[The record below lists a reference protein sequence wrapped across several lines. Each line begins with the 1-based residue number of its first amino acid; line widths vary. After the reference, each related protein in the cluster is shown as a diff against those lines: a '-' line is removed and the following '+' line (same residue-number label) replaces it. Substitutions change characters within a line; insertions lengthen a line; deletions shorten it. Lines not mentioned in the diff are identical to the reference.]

1 MALPWPRLVRLREG
15 PPELQVG
22 VWGATGGGERRRGG
36 GSLPWPQRGRL
47 VLPGRNRAS
56 AALQPNRYKA
66 KRITELLYLAAGDFF
81 ETVRDYD
88 KFRYVLDMQ
97 EEFLERF
104 VDSPGDAEDE
114 TKAAPA
120 PSEGSTVA
128 ASSSSAGE
136 YGAPAP
142 VSVPEGEVL
151 ENQQSFNQQSFRR
164 ELHSPRGEEGESS
177 SAANPPAKRGVLV
190 RAASVGKPSAGAR
203 TTCRPPAP
211 VSRPPSC
218 LVPQN
223 TAPRSSFKVQTF
235 AAPPVHSGQPEVWW
249 AQQGGRDEVGS
260 CPQGCPVGPGPGPR
274 RGPIFSGAARRAVLA
289 TENRDRGTPRPTDT
303 PQNVN

>member
-1 MALPWPRLVRLREG
+1 MALPWPRLVRLREE
-15 PPELQVG
+15 PPELQAG

-36 GSLPWPQRGRL
+36 WLGSLPWPQRSRL
-47 VLPGRNRAS
+47 MLPRRNRAS

-104 VDSPGDAEDE
+104 VDSPGDADDE

-120 PSEGSTVA
+120 PSEASTVA

-177 SAANPPAKRGVLV
+177 SAATPPAKRGVLV
-190 RAASVGKPSAGAR
+190 RAASVGKPSAGAC
-203 TTCRPPAP
+203 TSCRPPRPRLPPP
-211 VSRPPSC
+211 VLPRIPE
-218 LVPQN
+218 
-223 TAPRSSFKVQTF
+223 RSSPFFLQSPNLRST
-235 AAPPVHSGQPEVWW
+235 P
-249 AQQGGRDEVGS
+249 
-260 CPQGCPVGPGPGPR
+260 CPQRATRSLVGPARRPR
-274 RGPIFSGAARRAVLA
+274 RSGKLPSRLSSRARS
-289 TENRDRGTPRPTDT
+289 
-303 PQNVN
+303 